1 MGLEPIRSPK
11 SIRRP
16 FPGRV
21 LPGKVLD
28 QAIMESAK
36 AYFANGI
43 LQSYQESLFT
53 GQEDLEEEDLNEA
66 EELDESDPFYFSE
79 GPKL

>member
-1 MGLEPIRSPK
+1 MIKRSWRAP
-11 SIRRP
+11 
-16 FPGRV
+16 
-21 LPGKVLD
+21 
-28 QAIMESAK
+28 K

-53 GQEDLEEEDLNEA
+53 GQEDLEEDEWNEA
-66 EELDESDPFYFSE
+66 EEWDESDPFYFSE